1 MYLKKDLE
9 KDIKNKI
16 KNNQIV
22 EAIDLLENEIKLEY
36 ISRIRKFN
44 NKVSYIDLIDL
55 KDNVERYLQVEERKI
70 FKKFFAILNCE
81 TNELYQLE
89 RLTEIY
95 KKLMEGEK

>member
-70 FKKFFAILNCE
+70 FKKFFVILNCE